1 MADSR
6 EPVWIIGGGKTA
18 MDTAHALITDYPDR
32 AVNLLAGGGT
42 FFHDRE
48 KFFPDRMHRWWT
60 GTMVSTIA
68 EEIAH
73 RFDGTNED
81 ELWSW
86 HRVRYGLWST
96 PQTGNFVLGVLSR
109 EEDGTIRS
117 GLSRALDDHFVD
129 VVNGPRTT
137 LRSGAS
143 LPITPGSWLVN
154 RTGYIVN
161 RRFPYEPFSS
171 PGGWVLSIQTASA
184 TLRRR
189 LPRHA
194 QRPEP
199 HRVSRS
205 LTDELA
211 TVPTAT

>member
-1 MADSR
+1 MRSVRTCDVHAEPMADSR
-6 EPVWIIGGGKTA
+6 EPVWIIGAGKTA
-18 MDTAHALITDYPDR
+18 MGNARAHHRLSRPR
-32 AVNLLAGGGT
+32 GQLAGRRGT

-109 EEDGTIRS
+109 EDGTIRS

-154 RTGYIVN
+154 RTGCHREPEVS
-161 RRFPYEPFSS
+161 YEPFSS
-171 PGGWVLSIQTASA
+171 PGGWCCRSKPLRPLSDVVFRAMLNDQNHIVSA
-184 TLRRR
+184 
-189 LPRHA
+189 A
-194 QRPEP
+194 
-199 HRVSRS
+199 
-205 LTDELA
+205 A
-211 TVPTAT
+211 